1 MKSLFKQTLLVL
13 GTLAATV
20 AAHASPI
27 LLTPATSAFAHEV
40 SAANPNVSSVVS
52 DILHTPVSLDLLY
65 KSTQSGGAEDGSF
78 AGSYSTAYG
87 TLANASA
94 VISYTGGAW
103 INSDPV
109 YALIKDGNLGWYL
122 YSLNWNGT
130 DEIDFS
136 GYFGGNQGK
145 ISHVSL
151 FGKNTSNRVPEG
163 GATVALLGA
172 SIAGLGLIARRRKTV

>member
-1 MKSLFKQTLLVL
+1 MKSLLNKTLVIL
-13 GTLAATV
+13 GTLAAAV

-27 LLTPATSAFAHEV
+27 SLTPSTPAFAQLV

-52 DILHTPVSLDLLY
+52 NVLGTPVSLDLLY
-65 KSTQSGGAEDGSF
+65 KSTQSDGSEDGTF
-78 AGSYSTAYG
+78 AGSYATAYG
-87 TLANASA
+87 TLATASA
-94 VISYTGGAW
+94 AITYTGGAW

-122 YSLNWNGT
+122 YSLKWNGT

-151 FGKNTSNRVPEG
+151 FGKNTSNRVPDG
-163 GATVALLGA
+163 GATVALIGA
-172 SIAGLGLIARRRKTV
+172 SMAGLGLIARRRKTV